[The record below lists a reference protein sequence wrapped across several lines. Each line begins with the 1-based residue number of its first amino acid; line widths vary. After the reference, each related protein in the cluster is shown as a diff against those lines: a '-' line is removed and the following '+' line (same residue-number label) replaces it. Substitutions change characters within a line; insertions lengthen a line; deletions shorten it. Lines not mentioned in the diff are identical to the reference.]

1 MRKKIVVP
9 VVCVAVIAAA
19 IGGFFYWRETH
30 PLKGNANDYLIKQ
43 SENSEKIVENKRA
56 GLTFKMPAGWIEE
69 KIDELEGSII
79 IYSPET
85 EFIKPRTV
93 PLKAGCMIGIAT
105 MFDKFYTKMN
115 FEELKEEIGN
125 IHFTLGVKSE
135 NFEEITI
142 QNYKALKDTFDTVD
156 IGKGIAIYIP
166 YDKKLYD
173 FSVYAAPEN
182 EEQCLQEFAEFVS
195 NISIK

>member
-1 MRKKIVVP
+1 MRKKIVVSLVG
-9 VVCVAVIAAA
+9 VVVIAAA

-93 PLKAGCMIGIAT
+93 PLRAGCMIEAAIV
-105 MFDKFYTKMN
+105 YRKMN
-115 FEELKEEIGN
+115 IEELKKEISN

-156 IGKGIAIYIP
+156 IGKGTAIYII
-166 YDKKLYD
+166 YGNKLYS
-173 FSVYAAPEN
+173 FANYASPET
-182 EEQCLQEFAEFVS
+182 EKQCLQEFTEFVN